1 MSGPMQ
7 KSTNIQMRK
16 KIRESSQ
23 KNTDASV
30 SEYVRPHSDNVLG
43 WVKEDRAVF
52 WTWAYIRTATYDI
65 LEVKRSLN
73 EQFEKPYD
81 KLSVSENPVSTDER
95 MLIIKIW
102 YSEMKEELGPRYTDR
117 IMMQIRDEWLYIKN
131 NIKTVDWLRKN
142 DEHTLWLWNH
152 LKKEAIFSESIPFFF
167 SPADAHERFLA
178 INATIDF
185 FMPDQ
190 TINVDEI
197 TKKKNNFTAKWKRNY
212 RTRIM
217 DSKKRPVCQ
226 ISVKIAPDAKLLLDK
241 MVRDVGTTQSK
252 MIESLIRDRVAE
264 GNSESGDNS

>member
-1 MSGPMQ
+1 MSDFM
-7 KSTNIQMRK
+7 
-16 KIRESSQ
+16 Q
-23 KNTDASV
+23 KNTGASV
-30 SEYVRPHSDNVLG
+30 SEYVRPHSDDVPG
-43 WVKEDRAVF
+43 WINGDRAVF

-65 LEVKRSLN
+65 LELERPLN
-73 EQFEKPYD
+73 ERFEKPYD
-81 KLSVSENPVSTDER
+81 KLSVSGNAVNTIER
-95 MLIIKIW
+95 LSIIQTW
-102 YSEMKEELGPRYTDR
+102 YSEMKQKLGPLYTDK

-152 LKKEAIFSESIPFFF
+152 LKKEAIFADSIPFWF

-185 FMPDQ
+185 FTPAQ
-190 TINVDEI
+190 TTDVGEI
-197 TKKKNNFTAKWKRNY
+197 TKKKNNFTAKQKRNY
-212 RTRIM
+212 RTRTM

-252 MIESLIRDRVAE
+252 MIESLIRDRVA
-264 GNSESGDNS
+264 